1 MKMSL
6 FQGAGRGA
14 LIGLLGGLFTAVAML
29 LFLFVYSAI
38 QPEAHIGSTAV
49 LAPLSGG
56 IWYTVLGLIL
66 GAVGGAVAE
75 SVGFTARGPLRCG
88 FFGAILMG
96 AIGLLSLLNSY
107 YASPERFARS
117 PMLVVG
123 LCVVCAILG
132 GAGSGAIVGM
142 FSRGSVPNQT
152 VSR

>member
-1 MKMSL
+1 MKERL
-6 FQGAGRGA
+6 FRRAGRGS

-29 LFLFVYSAI
+29 LFLFVYFAAH
-38 QPEAHIGSTAV
+38 PDAHIGSTAV
-49 LAPLSGG
+49 LAPLSGIG
-56 IWYTVLGLIL
+56 YAVFGLIL
-66 GAVGGAVAE
+66 GAAGGAVAE
-75 SVGFTARGPLRCG
+75 SVGFTIKGPLRCG
-88 FFGAILMG
+88 LFGAILMG

-123 LCVVCAILG
+123 LCVVCGILG

-142 FSRGSVPNQT
+142 FSRGSLPNQT